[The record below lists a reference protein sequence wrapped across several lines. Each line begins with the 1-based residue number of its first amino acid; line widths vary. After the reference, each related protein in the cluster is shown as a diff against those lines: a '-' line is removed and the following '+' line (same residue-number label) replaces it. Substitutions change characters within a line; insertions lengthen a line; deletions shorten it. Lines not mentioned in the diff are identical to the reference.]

1 MSALDVRT
9 KVIWMGVVGLL
20 VAWPAAAQ
28 VVNPSAAIF
37 TASADHATVVNGVA
51 VVESYQL
58 DLVTTA
64 AGGALALTVSLGKPT
79 PSPTNEIT
87 ADIASSVAKLATGAY
102 VATVVAVGPGG
113 AGRSAPSDPFF
124 RLGTPAPP
132 GRPSL
137 K

>member
-1 MSALDVRT
+1 MSAVNLRARALW
-9 KVIWMGVVGLL
+9 IGVVGLL
-20 VAWPAAAQ
+20 GAWPAAAQ
-28 VVNPSAAIF
+28 VVNPTTAVF
-37 TASADHATVVNGVA
+37 TASSDHAMVINGVA

-64 AGGALALTVSLGKPT
+64 TGGALTLTVSLGKPV

-87 ADIASSVAKLATGAY
+87 VDISPSVAKLATGTY